1 MHTVAT
7 TIFITVL
14 LFAAASGQFVNDWD
28 RPFTFQCRRG
38 YVLKSVY
45 SVHSNHKE
53 DRRWAF
59 RCSRAPNRAFPTR
72 CYWTG
77 YVNYWDAVMNFVCN
91 RDFVIAGVHSVHDN
105 RREDRRFRFK
115 CCSHPGLQRS
125 GRSGQYIMV
134 TWRFVQFVEDTVVK
148 RDGWKLSYR
157 SHCSVHFKELSRAL
171 HRCDLI

>member
-28 RPFTFQCRRG
+28 RPFTFQCRHG

-45 SVHSNHKE
+45 SEHSNHKE

-59 RCSRAPNRAFPTR
+59 RCSRAPNGAFPTR

-77 YVNYWDAVMNFVCN
+77 YVNYWDAVMNYVCN

-115 CCSHPGLQRS
+115 CCSHHGFRTHSCTLTPYINRWDLPLS
-125 GRSGQYIMV
+125 YVVPSGQV
-134 TWRFVQFVEDTVVK
+134 FA
-148 RDGWKLSYR
+148 GWA
-157 SHCSVHFKELSRAL
+157 SVHSN
-171 HRCDLI
+171 HRE